1 MNHTLKVSLYPVY
14 FMKPTKT
21 RKEHGPVSAE
31 DSALFR
37 QSIGNITPLKQSRVS
52 HPKPRTR
59 SHHRQQPPQNH
70 HHHLIES
77 NEARPS
83 EKSLR
88 RQLKKGLIAIDGRL
102 DLHGK
107 TRLQAEEALKQF
119 LQQAFYMNIY
129 CLLIIHGKGYNSAD
143 NIPVLK
149 ELTHYILSQ
158 ELKIAFYCSATAKH
172 GGSGATYAIL
182 RQGDF

>member
-14 FMKPTKT
+14 FMNPTKT

-37 QSIGNITPLKQSRVS
+37 ESIGNVTPLKQSRVS

-77 NEARPS
+77 NEIRPS
-83 EKSLR
+83 EKNLR
-88 RQLKKGLIAIDGRL
+88 RQLKKGLITIDGRL

-129 CLLIIHGKGYNSAD
+129 CLLIIHGKGYNSAN

-149 ELTHYILSQ
+149 ELTHYTLSQ
-158 ELKIAFYCSATAKH
+158 EPKIAYYGNATAKH
-172 GGSGATYAIL
+172 GGSGATYVIL
-182 RQGDF
+182 RQGSF

>member
-14 FMKPTKT
+14 FMKPTKI

-70 HHHLIES
+70 HHHSIEA
-77 NEARPS
+77 NEIRPS
-83 EKSLR
+83 EKNLR
-88 RQLKKGLIAIDGRL
+88 RQLKKGLIPIDGRL

-107 TRLQAEEALKQF
+107 TQLQAEKALKQF

-129 CLLIIHGKGYNSAD
+129 CLLIIHGKGYNSAG
-143 NIPVLK
+143 NIPVLR

-158 ELKIAFYCSATAKH
+158 ELKITFYGSAIAKH

-182 RQGDF
+182 RQNHL